1 MTFHGKLCAKPFESE
16 DCQTTMLCLTLGLL
30 KSYKLRTMTSSQ
42 KPQYFGPPPPV
53 LELTIEQQ
61 FKLRQIED
69 ALSHPD
75 TAKEDIIIVFIA
87 LQRQCFTL
95 SNCVSNLVAKWPTP
109 TTQDQPTIVEDLFK
123 FGTSSETKD

>member
-1 MTFHGKLCAKPFESE
+1 M
-16 DCQTTMLCLTLGLL
+16 
-30 KSYKLRTMTSSQ
+30 
-42 KPQYFGPPPPV
+42 
-53 LELTIEQQ
+53 EQQ

-69 ALSHPD
+69 ALKHPD
-75 TAKEDIIIVFIA
+75 TAKEDIITIFMA